1 MSFLDGGK
9 CLDDDNEMTL
19 QVTITGFDLNSYRQ
33 SLEKWNAAIQLM
45 SAQCDAVGPASCLPV
60 RDL

>member
-1 MSFLDGGK
+1 MLGGPAM
-9 CLDDDNEMTL
+9 LGMPPYPMGL
-19 QVTITGFDLNSYRQ
+19 PMGPMPGFDLNSYRQ

-60 RDL
+60 RDF